1 MNDGRSRRRSA
12 RPRLVPDRVEANLAI
27 APDCMIRSVDA
38 STRERL
44 RRLVDAATRA
54 RLRGE
59 RAGFCAGC
67 GCLWDERTPTCPR
80 CQTRH
85 WYRRFN
91 ARNGHVGIAPR
102 CKGCGAPW
110 EERTSGCRACY
121 RRELRRRHRAAKRSW
136 DGGLNPSPAAR
147 TLAKLVRGVAD
158 NVVDRLSRSARSRWH
173 RRRALTTDERSS
185 DARLRLRLGLFALR
199 GSFSRTELAERIRT
213 HVQEPTWV
221 VMERERASR
230 FATPACRALAAT
242 AGTRG
247 TPSPPSGSPQ

>member
-1 MNDGRSRRRSA
+1 MSGSLRDVRAAALRGRSGLRA
-12 RPRLVPDRVEANLAI
+12 V
-27 APDCMIRSVDA
+27 APVIGASSVVVI
-38 STRERL
+38 ER
-44 RRLVDAATRA
+44 
-54 RLRGE
+54 
-59 RAGFCAGC
+59 
-67 GCLWDERTPTCPR
+67 
-80 CQTRH
+80 
-85 WYRRFN
+85 
-91 ARNGHVGIAPR
+91 
-102 CKGCGAPW
+102 
-110 EERTSGCRACY
+110 
-121 RRELRRRHRAAKRSW
+121 AKRSW

-221 VMERERASR
+221 VMERERVSR